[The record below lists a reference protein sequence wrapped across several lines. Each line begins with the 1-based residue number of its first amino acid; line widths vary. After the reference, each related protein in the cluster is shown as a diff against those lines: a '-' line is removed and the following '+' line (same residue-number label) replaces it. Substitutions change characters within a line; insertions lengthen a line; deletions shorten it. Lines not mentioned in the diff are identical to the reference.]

1 LPDRS
6 RETVEQDPEATIV
19 IIEAVSDQLGD
30 EVIGGEVPT
39 ADLVTA
45 VLRGAV
51 LDGAVLGGVLLG
63 DRFPKHVAR
72 RQVGDR

>member
-19 IIEAVSDQLGD
+19 IVEAVSDQLGN

-45 VLRGAV
+45 VLRGS
-51 LDGAVLGGVLLG
+51 VLGGALLG

>member
-6 RETVEQDPEATIV
+6 RETVEQDPETTIV
-19 IIEAVSDQLGD
+19 IVEAVSDQLGN

-45 VLRGAV
+45 VLHGS
-51 LDGAVLGGVLLG
+51 VLGGALLG